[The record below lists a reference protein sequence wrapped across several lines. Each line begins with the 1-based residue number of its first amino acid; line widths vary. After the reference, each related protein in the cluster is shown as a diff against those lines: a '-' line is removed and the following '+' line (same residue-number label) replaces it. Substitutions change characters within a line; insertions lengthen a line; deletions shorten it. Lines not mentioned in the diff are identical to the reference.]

1 MYTEEQEFDY
11 NEYLNESENNNGKNS
26 LNKGLIACGFFV
38 FLHA

>member
-26 LNKGLIACGFFV
+26 LNKGLIAKIILILF
-38 FLHA
+38 